1 MRKMRPM
8 KQVRMLKSVK
18 KSNVLILLS
27 LMCLCLSAC
36 GQKEDKTETF
46 APVAET
52 QSEDQ
57 FKVDNL
63 EIQVNTDETEQSTT
77 SASQTSDNSLVSNSG
92 NANSEASA
100 KLSVP
105 TEIELSEEE
114 AVFLDSMI
122 TSGLSDEEITSII
135 KSEENFKSVEDK
147 DSLVEKTLE
156 YKSVYVSEDA
166 EGIEEET
173 IDFSEDKE
181 MQEILE
187 RAAKRLE
194 EDMKKEPIKI
204 D

>member
-8 KQVRMLKSVK
+8 KQVRMLKSLN

-36 GQKEDKTETF
+36 GKKEDKTETF

-77 SASQTSDNSLVSNSG
+77 SQTSDNSLVSNSG

-105 TEIELSEEE
+105 AEIELSEEE

-173 IDFSEDKE
+173 IDFSEDEE

-187 RAAKRLE
+187 RATKRLE

>member
-1 MRKMRPM
+1 MRKTRPM
-8 KQVRMLKSVK
+8 KQVRMLKSLK

-77 SASQTSDNSLVSNSG
+77 STSQTSENSLVSNSG

-114 AVFLDSMI
+114 TVFLDSLI
-122 TSGLSDEEITSII
+122 TSGLSDEEISSII
-135 KSEENFKSVEDK
+135 KSEDNFKSVEDK